1 VKAGA
6 EIVGTTYNSISPDGF
21 QRRERRST
29 LHMALQVN
37 LGVRMHRLHSEN
49 LLLKES
55 GWCASVL
62 IHHLLRN
69 EFP

>member
-1 VKAGA
+1 
-6 EIVGTTYNSISPDGF
+6 
-21 QRRERRST
+21 
-29 LHMALQVN
+29 MALQVN